1 MDFGSGILYVFIAL
15 LTFLVDS
22 AIGSLT
28 DAVESK
34 ENFKKR
40 IRKYSIA
47 SLIFVCL
54 YFIIYYLMTKTSKFN
69 FTSEDGIALLIVFV
83 ISILYFYLNATVST
97 FTKKTLEKRH
107 VAKIKAKEEAK
118 VKAEAK
124 SKKLAES
131 ATIESNDK
139 IKSEA
144 KALIT
149 KPKPKETDRRELLW
163 VYMIIFNVLMI
174 FIIFLLSSILL
185 RGKNYINEDTR
196 ATLTMESKEYEIV
209 IPKDTLFT
217 VEYSAQNRKT
227 NNPIDEIFNF
237 QVSGSEYKMEKGT
250 SITLLK
256 DTFLQAGQEIS
267 IKLVNDKE
275 VSDVNFYTNDK
286 SAIKLIRK
294 TTVKLSEDSVVLLQ
308 QQDSYIVVALVSLYT
323 QILML
328 IVYYPIK
335 HQYNL

>member
-1 MDFGSGILYVFIAL
+1 MNFGNGILYVFIAL
-15 LTFLVDS
+15 LTFLIDS
-22 AIGSLT
+22 AIRALT
-28 DAVESK
+28 DTVENTD
-34 ENFKKR
+34 NFKKR

-54 YFIIYYLMTKTSKFN
+54 YFILYYLMTKTSKFN
-69 FTSEDGIALLIVFV
+69 FTSEDGVALLIVFV
-83 ISILYFYLNATVST
+83 ISILYFYLNTTVST
-97 FTKKTLEKRH
+97 FIKNTLEKRH

-118 VKAEAK
+118 VKAEVE

-131 ATIESNDK
+131 VTIKSDDK

-163 VYMIIFNVLMI
+163 FYMIIFNVCMLFTI
-174 FIIFLLSSILL
+174 LLLSSCLL
-185 RGKNYINEDTR
+185 RGKNYINADTR
-196 ATLTMESKEYEIV
+196 ATLTMGCKEYEIV

-217 VEYSAQNRKT
+217 VEYSTQNQKT
-227 NNPIDEIFNF
+227 NDPLDEIFNF
-237 QVSGSEYKMEKGT
+237 QVSGSEYKMKKGT
-250 SITLLK
+250 SITLLE
-256 DTFLQAGQEIS
+256 DTFLQAGQELS
-267 IKLVNDKE
+267 IKLVNNEE

-286 SAIKLIRK
+286 SVVKLIKKR
-294 TTVKLSEDSVVLLQ
+294 TVELAEDSVVLLQ
-308 QQDSYIVVALVSLYT
+308 QKDSYLAVTLVSLYT